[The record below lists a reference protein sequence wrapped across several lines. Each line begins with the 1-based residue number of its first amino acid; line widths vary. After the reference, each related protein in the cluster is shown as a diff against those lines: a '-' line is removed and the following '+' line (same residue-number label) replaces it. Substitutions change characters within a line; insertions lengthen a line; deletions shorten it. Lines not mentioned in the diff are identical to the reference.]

1 MEQRKGGS
9 RKGFRFGAK
18 QKSGNSRSAYFA
30 SRKLYRAQVN
40 KARRIK
46 KAEREKEKW
55 AAKRTVQYAAPKL
68 LESTSA

>member
-18 QKSGNSRSAYFA
+18 QKHGNSRSAYFA
-30 SRKLYRAQVN
+30 GRKLYRAQVN

-46 KAEREKEKW
+46 KDEAEKAR
-55 AAKRTVQYAAPKL
+55 KRLPEFA
-68 LESTSA
+68 